1 MTKRRRRPG
10 VTVPAGGQLLEIP
23 TQADLDAAKRL
34 SDAVALHLVADFEQA
49 IRSIVV
55 VKLEDGS
62 TDGVLYDSW
71 DDACAKGTPDPR
83 WYAPLRVT
91 PDGINER
98 DARLWMRAMR
108 IMPGMR
114 MLPASPEQVVSPHIF
129 TPGGR
134 RLRP

>member
-1 MTKRRRRPG
+1 MTKRKRPRPPAPPPGG
-10 VTVPAGGQLLEIP
+10 VLLEMP

-34 SDAVALHLVADFEQA
+34 SDAVALHLVADFDQA

-62 TDGVLYDSW
+62 TDGVLYASW
-71 DDACAKGTPDPR
+71 DDACAKGVPDPR
-83 WYAPLRVT
+83 WYAPLRIT

-98 DARLWMRAMR
+98 DARLWMRT
-108 IMPGMR
+108 MR
-114 MLPASPEQVVSPHIF
+114 MLPGIRTMPASPEHIVSPHIF